1 MFFAKLHPL
10 LVHFPVALLATGT
23 LFEFYGKFQKEEA
36 AVIAARFNLLLGF
49 WTALAAAVAGVLGAL
64 SLDVK
69 PKFKTALVLHAE
81 FASATLVLFAAALL
95 VRRFWKGKAGTFF
108 YFVLLAAGLT
118 CVLSAGYWGGE
129 MVHRFGVA
137 TLHTNK
143 N

>member
-10 LVHFPVALLATGT
+10 LVHFPVALLIAGT
-23 LFEFYGKFQKEEA
+23 LFEFYGKLQKEEA
-36 AVIAARFNLLLGF
+36 TLAAARFNLLLGF
-49 WTALAAAVAGVLGAL
+49 WTALAAAVAGILGAL

-95 VRRFWKGKAGTFF
+95 VRRFWKGKTGTSL
-108 YFVLLAAGLT
+108 YVILLAAGLT
-118 CVLSAGYWGGE
+118 CLLAAGYWGGE

-137 TLHTNK
+137 TPRIN
-143 N
+143 